1 MRFVRFILIFVICC
15 VGVCAFAQTPY
26 AITQSRKADV
36 STSQTSV
43 GNAWA
48 GSTLSYALNGDQD
61 FDDSFLFNT
70 RIMYELP
77 SAGKVRIPV
86 LGSIAIPIT
95 EIDFEN
101 IEIGVYP
108 YAIVS
113 QKNTMTIVA
122 HGGIRY
128 RVRPDDSASESLQSI
143 SILAGLE
150 FAYKPKM
157 DQLPYTFSLTPFYD
171 LNNLS
176 LENDFRLE
184 ATLIVP
190 ISVGIGLLAE
200 WDINKNGILRM
211 GIITN
216 SLFK

>member
-1 MRFVRFILIFVICC
+1 
-15 VGVCAFAQTPY
+15 
-26 AITQSRKADV
+26 
-36 STSQTSV
+36 
-43 GNAWA
+43 
-48 GSTLSYALNGDQD
+48 
-61 FDDSFLFNT
+61 
-70 RIMYELP
+70 MYELP